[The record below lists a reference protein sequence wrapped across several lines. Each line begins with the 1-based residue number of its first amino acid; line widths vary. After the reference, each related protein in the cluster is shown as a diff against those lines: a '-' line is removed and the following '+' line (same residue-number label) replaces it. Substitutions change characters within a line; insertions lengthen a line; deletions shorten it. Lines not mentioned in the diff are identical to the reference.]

1 MGLKMLKKPRQRGVT
16 LLELMIATAI
26 LAIVITV
33 AIPSFSDIGD
43 SQRVIGA
50 TEQIYNHIQQ
60 ARSESVTGNTTAF
73 INFTAD
79 GSVTWA

>member
-33 AIPSFSDIGD
+33 AISSFSDIGD

-50 TEQIYNHIQQ
+50 TVRHHHVFQDSRLPRH
-60 ARSESVTGNTTAF
+60 GNGRNN
-73 INFTAD
+73 I
-79 GSVTWA
+79 